1 MGYQKQHRLLSVV
14 ANRVYKLDQPARA
27 STCVVADSPHS
38 GRVYPADFKFDCKLD
53 DLRQAEDMAVDT
65 LYDFLPSLGIPFLQ
79 AEFPRSYVDVNRS
92 DAGFRKNPEEGEY
105 AGGSSTLVRESIS
118 PRDEQPIY
126 NRKLKLSEVFNRV
139 AGYHKPY
146 HDKLKQ
152 LLDGTQAKHGK
163 VVHLNLHSMPSTV
176 QGGKKVNKYDVII
189 GFKGG
194 TTADAAIAEKLRDL
208 LSAKGYRV
216 GIDVKGFSGAEI
228 VKRAGDPVNGRHS
241 LQVEINRALYMDE
254 TTLALT
260 ANLSALQKDLKEVV
274 RDFAAWCDVY
284 VPPVTPP
291 PPAPSPNPVR
301 PEK

>member
-1 MGYQKQHRLLSVV
+1 MKK
-14 ANRVYKLDQPARA
+14 VYKISLPGK
-27 STCVVADSPHS
+27 SSGCVVADSPHS
-38 GRVYPADFKFDCKLD
+38 GRVYPADFNYSCKLD
-53 DLRQAEDMAVDT
+53 DLRQAEDMDVDT

-92 DAGFRKNPEEGEY
+92 DAGFRKPPEEGDY
-105 AGGSSTLVRESIS
+105 AGGSSTLVRENIS
-118 PRDEQPIY
+118 PRDEQPVY
-126 NRKLKLSEVFNRV
+126 DRKLKLSEVFNRV

-152 LLDGTQAKHGK
+152 LLDDTQATHGK
-163 VVHLNLHSMPSTV
+163 AVHLNLHSMPSTV

-189 GFKGG
+189 GIKGG
-194 TTADAAIAEKLRDL
+194 TTADAKIAEKLRDL
-208 LSAKGYRV
+208 LAAKGYRV

-260 ANLSALQKDLKEVV
+260 ANLPLLQNDLKEVV
-274 RDFAAWCDVY
+274 RDFAAWCDMY
-284 VPPVTPP
+284 VPGLQ
-291 PPAPSPNPVR
+291 PPAPPRPRNPAA
-301 PEK
+301 